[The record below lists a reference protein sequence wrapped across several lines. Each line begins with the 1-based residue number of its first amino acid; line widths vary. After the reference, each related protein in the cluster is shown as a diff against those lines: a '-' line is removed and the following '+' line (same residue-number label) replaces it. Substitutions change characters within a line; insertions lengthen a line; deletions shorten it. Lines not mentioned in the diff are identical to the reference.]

1 VHQVFGKK
9 LLKKGLLESSFH
21 KPFQIEKGEGGN
33 FAISNRFLEKSLF
46 SKEPF
51 ETFAN

>member
-1 VHQVFGKK
+1 MGSWKVVSTN
-9 LLKKGLLESSFH
+9 L
-21 KPFQIEKGEGGN
+21 FQIEKGEGDN

-46 SKEPF
+46 SKELF

>member
-9 LLKKGLLESSFH
+9 LLKEGLLESSFD
-21 KPFQIEKGEGGN
+21 KPLQIEKGEGDN
-33 FAISNRFLEKSLF
+33 FASSNRFLEKSLF
-46 SKEPF
+46 SKDLS